1 MPPPFLGAALSDGVR
16 SILRPGSAHSAFAV
30 LDEFDLELRLSR
42 LKRAQPAMLAQHERL
57 IERLGA
63 FPNQVTAAQYR
74 EVAANLAEVER
85 HIEEIEFELLAIRWH
100 RS

>member
-1 MPPPFLGAALSDGVR
+1 
-16 SILRPGSAHSAFAV
+16 
-30 LDEFDLELRLSR
+30 
-42 LKRAQPAMLAQHERL
+42 MLVQHETL

-85 HIEEIEFELLAIRWH
+85 HIVEIEFELLAVRWH
-100 RS
+100 RP

>member
-1 MPPPFLGAALSDGVR
+1 M
-16 SILRPGSAHSAFAV
+16 
-30 LDEFDLELRLSR
+30 LE
-42 LKRAQPAMLAQHERL
+42 QHERL

-63 FPNQVTAAQYR
+63 FPNQATAAQYR

-85 HIEEIEFELLAIRWH
+85 HIAQIEFDLIEIRWH